1 VNEDTLYHLLVSIRR
16 KNAAY
21 STNGVWKIFFILHN
35 SSFILLETTMLV
47 LIDNYDS
54 FTYNLVQY
62 FGELGADI
70 RVYRNDQI
78 SLNELIA
85 LKPDH
90 LVISPGPGE
99 PLKDGGVSP
108 EAVKY
113 FTGKVP
119 VLGVCLGHQC
129 LGAIYGGK
137 VDRAPRLMHGKTS
150 PVKHNQQGIFKDIP
164 TPFEAMRYHSLVV
177 YEPIPAELEVIAQT
191 EEGEVMGLKHKQHP
205 TYGVQFHPESI
216 LTEHG
221 KVLLKNFLEIKI
233 PVTEHAPSAT
243 DIFKP
248 FIAKVINRTD
258 LTDLEAEEAM
268 TIIMTGGATP
278 AQIGSYLTALRMKG
292 ETIPEITGSVRAMRN
307 VAVKVKV
314 ESTDTIY
321 DIVGTGGDGAHTFNI
336 STAAAFVLAGT
347 GRKVAKHGNRAAS
360 SQCGSADVLSALG
373 VNLDLTPEQV
383 AKAIDTIGIGF
394 MFAPKFHPA
403 MKYAVGPRKEMG
415 QRTIFNILGP
425 LTNPAGASIQL
436 TGVYDAKLTEPLAH
450 VLKQLGSQAAL
461 IIHGANGLDELN
473 PTGVNRVS
481 HLRNGTVETY
491 DLNPADLGLAPCT
504 VADLRGGTPDE
515 SAQMMRQILSGN
527 LKGARRDA
535 VLLNAAAALAAE
547 TGDFKSALNE
557 AEASLNS
564 GKALAKLNSLIEF
577 TKSV

>member
-1 VNEDTLYHLLVSIRR
+1 
-16 KNAAY
+16 
-21 STNGVWKIFFILHN
+21 
-35 SSFILLETTMLV
+35 MLA

-62 FGELGADI
+62 LGELGADI
-70 RVYRNDQI
+70 RVFRNDQI

-99 PLKDGGVSP
+99 PIKDGGVSP
-108 EAVKY
+108 EAIKH
-113 FTGKVP
+113 FTGKIP

-129 LGAIYGGK
+129 LGAVYGGK

-150 PVKHNQQGIFKDIP
+150 PVTHNGQGIFKDIP
-164 TPFEAMRYHSLVV
+164 MPFEAMRYHSLVV
-177 YEPIPAELEVIAQT
+177 YEPIPAELEIVAQT
-191 EEGEVMGLKHKQHP
+191 DEGEVMGLKHKQHP

-221 KVLLKNFLEIKI
+221 KQLLKNFLDIKI
-233 PVTEHAPSAT
+233 APLPSAEPVML
-243 DIFKP
+243 KP
-248 FIAKVINRTD
+248 FIAKVINRAD
-258 LTDLEAEEAM
+258 LTSFEAEDAM
-268 TIIMTGGATP
+268 TVIMTGGATP
-278 AQIGSYLTALRMKG
+278 AQIGAYLVALRMKG
-292 ETIPEITGSVRAMRN
+292 ETIPEITGSVRAMRA
-307 VAVKVKV
+307 VAVKVKLDTT
-314 ESTDTIY
+314 ESVY

-373 VNLDLTPEQV
+373 VNLDLTPEKV
-383 AKAIDTIGIGF
+383 AASIQQIGIGF

-403 MKYAVGPRKEMG
+403 MKYAVGPRKEIG
-415 QRTIFNILGP
+415 QRTIFNVLGP
-425 LTNPAGASIQL
+425 LTNPAGANIQL

-450 VLKQLGSQAAL
+450 VLNQLGSKAAL
-461 IIHGANGLDELN
+461 VIHGANGLDELN

-481 HLRNGTVETY
+481 HLKNGAVETY
-491 DLNPADLGLAPCT
+491 DLNPADLGLAPAT
-504 VADLRGGTPDE
+504 VQDLRGGSPDE
-515 SAQMMRQILSGN
+515 SAEMMRQILSGN

-535 VLLNAAAALAAE
+535 VLLNAAATLAAE
-547 TGDFKSALNE
+547 TGDFKSALAE

-564 GKALAKLNSLIEF
+564 GTALNKLNALVEF
-577 TKSV
+577 TKSVSSAIRS